1 MSNRVDV
8 ALACWEY
15 DRTAALRE
23 GRVRPE
29 GINLTYIQTIAL
41 DVFFRM
47 LKHSE
52 FDAAEM
58 SLSSYVLGLKQGDDR
73 FVAIP
78 VFLSRAFRHNAI
90 YINERAGVNEPKDL
104 VGKRVGIPEY
114 QVTAAVWIRGI
125 LAEHY
130 GVPFDS
136 VTYHTGGLEQ
146 PGRHEK
152 VEFEPPRGVVITP
165 ISDQRTLN
173 DMLLDGE
180 IAAIYAPRPPLCFN
194 SREPG
199 IRRLFPDSPREEAEY
214 FRRTG
219 VFPIMHIVV
228 IRREL
233 YEQRR
238 WIARSLFDAF
248 EQARAD
254 AQLRLNQLGAS
265 MCMLPWLY
273 AELERTHAAMGPDY
287 WSYGVEQNQATLETF
302 LRYAAEQGLAD
313 PAFGVAELFA
323 PETLERAR
331 V

>member
-1 MSNRVDV
+1 
-8 ALACWEY
+8 
-15 DRTAALRE
+15 LRE

-47 LKHSE
+47 LKHAE

-78 VFLSRAFRHNAI
+78 AFLSRTFRHNAI
-90 YINERAGVNEPKDL
+90 YINENAGVREPADL

-130 GVPFDS
+130 GVPVDS
-136 VTYHTGGLEQ
+136 VMYHTGGLEE
-146 PGRHEK
+146 PGRYEK
-152 VEFEPPRGVVITP
+152 VEFETPPGVVVKP
-165 ISDQRTLN
+165 IPGDRTLN
-173 DMLLDGE
+173 EMLLTGE
-180 IAAIYAPRPPLCFN
+180 VAAVYAPRPPLCFN
-194 SREPG
+194 AKEPG
-199 IRRLFPDSPREEAEY
+199 IRRLFPDPRSEEEEY

-219 VFPIMHIVV
+219 IFPIMHMVV
-228 IRREL
+228 IRRDV
-233 YEQRR
+233 YERRR
-238 WIARSLFDAF
+238 WVARSLLDALD
-248 EQARAD
+248 ESRAQAQR
-254 AQLRLNQLGAS
+254 RLNQMGAPA
-265 MCMLPWLY
+265 CMLPWLY
-273 AELERTHAAMGPDY
+273 EELERTHAVMGPDF
-287 WSYGVEQNQATLETF
+287 WSYGFEENRTTLETF

-313 PAFGVAELFA
+313 PAQTAEGLFA